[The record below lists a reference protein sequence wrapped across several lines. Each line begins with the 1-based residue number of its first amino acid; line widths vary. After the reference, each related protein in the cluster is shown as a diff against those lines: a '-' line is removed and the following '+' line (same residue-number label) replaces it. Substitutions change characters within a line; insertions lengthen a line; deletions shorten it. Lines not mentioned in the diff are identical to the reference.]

1 MHRWSG
7 IVIALA
13 LLCSGIAPG
22 YAQEPV
28 SGRTMITGVLT
39 SIKGDV
45 YLMQEIS
52 GRFGPFEGLCP
63 LCLSARLLFY
73 LLRLFLGQQVF
84 PS

>member
-7 IVIALA
+7 IDIALA
-13 LLCSGIAPG
+13 LLISGIAPG

-28 SGRTMITGVLT
+28 SGRTIVTGVLT
-39 SIKGDV
+39 SINGDV
-45 YLMQEIS
+45 DLMQDLS
-52 GRFGPFEGLCP
+52 GRFGLFEDLCP
-63 LCLSARLLFY
+63 LCLSAPLPFY